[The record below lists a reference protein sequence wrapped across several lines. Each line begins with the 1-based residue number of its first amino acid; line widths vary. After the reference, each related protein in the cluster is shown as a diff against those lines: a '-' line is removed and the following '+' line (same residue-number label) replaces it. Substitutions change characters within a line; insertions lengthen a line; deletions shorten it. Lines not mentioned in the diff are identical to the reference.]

1 MNKEP
6 AGKVL
11 RVTNQIE
18 ELDRVEVF
26 LRELAEEWEL
36 PAPLVLSLNLVLEEA
51 LTNTILHGFNDENL
65 HTIDISFTK
74 TGTELSI
81 SIVDDGHP
89 FDPTLQSDPDLTLSI
104 EDRPVGGLGIFLI
117 KKVMDQVL
125 YQRKEDKNYLNLTK
139 KIG

>member
-18 ELDRVEVF
+18 ELARVEVF
-26 LRELAEEWEL
+26 LEELAEDWDISSS
-36 PAPLVLSLNLVLEEA
+36 LVLSLNLVLEEA
-51 LTNTILHGFNDENL
+51 LTNTILYGFNGESS

-74 TGTELSI
+74 TGNELSI
-81 SIVDDGHP
+81 SIVDDGLA

-104 EDRPVGGLGIFLI
+104 EDRPVGGLGIYMI
-117 KKVMDQVL
+117 KKVMDQVQ
-125 YQRKEDKNYLNLTK
+125 YQRIEDKNYLNLTK